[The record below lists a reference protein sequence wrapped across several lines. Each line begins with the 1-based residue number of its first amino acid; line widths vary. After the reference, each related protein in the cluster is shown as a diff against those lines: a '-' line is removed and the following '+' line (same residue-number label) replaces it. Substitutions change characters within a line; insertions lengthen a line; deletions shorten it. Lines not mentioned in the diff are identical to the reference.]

1 MIPKVKLI
9 RKDGKE
15 VDAIVCDAEFD
26 ILVRLIQSWGVDV
39 EFEDE
44 ELV

>member
-26 ILVRLIQSWGVDV
+26 ILVRLIQSWGFDV

-44 ELV
+44 DM